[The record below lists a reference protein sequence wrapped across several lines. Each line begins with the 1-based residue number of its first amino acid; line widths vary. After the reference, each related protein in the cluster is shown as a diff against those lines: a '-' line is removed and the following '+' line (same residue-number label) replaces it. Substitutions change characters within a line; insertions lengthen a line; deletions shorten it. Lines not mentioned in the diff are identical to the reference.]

1 MLTQEASGSRSFD
14 LLPEIKEVVRD
25 SIKDGLVTSV
35 SIEDY
40 DATVAQLT
48 GSDLEN
54 YLQTLWDEI

>member
-1 MLTQEASGSRSFD
+1 MLTQSSSGSGSFD

-35 SIEDY
+35 SIEDF
-40 DATVAQLT
+40 DDTVAQLS